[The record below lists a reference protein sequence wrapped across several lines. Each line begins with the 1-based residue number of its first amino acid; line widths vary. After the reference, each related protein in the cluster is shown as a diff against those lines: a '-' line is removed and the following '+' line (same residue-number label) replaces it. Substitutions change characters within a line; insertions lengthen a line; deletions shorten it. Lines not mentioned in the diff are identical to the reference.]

1 MLTCTL
7 PHDAPVTLDL
17 ASDSESGLIR
27 EVAALLAGQPA
38 VVSQG
43 RFVEAVLERQKLNPP
58 LLGGGVALPHARTPA
73 VSEIVFAAGRCAEP
87 VPFGGTQTPVRLVF
101 LFGVPPHRITEY
113 LAMTAFLARRLRDP
127 AVLAGLMQAPDAESF
142 RALLHGS

>member
-7 PHDAPVTLDL
+7 PSDAPVVLGL
-17 ASDSESGLIR
+17 AAESESGLIH
-27 EVAALLAGQPA
+27 EVAALLAGHPA
-38 VVSQG
+38 IADQG

-58 LLGGGVALPHARTPA
+58 LLGNGVALPHARTPA
-73 VSEIVFAAGRCAEP
+73 VKEIVFAAARCHDP
-87 VPFGGTQTPVRLVF
+87 VSFGETPVRLVF
-101 LFGVPPHRITEY
+101 LFGVPPHRISEY

-127 AVLAGLMQAPDAESF
+127 VVLAGLLQAADAESF